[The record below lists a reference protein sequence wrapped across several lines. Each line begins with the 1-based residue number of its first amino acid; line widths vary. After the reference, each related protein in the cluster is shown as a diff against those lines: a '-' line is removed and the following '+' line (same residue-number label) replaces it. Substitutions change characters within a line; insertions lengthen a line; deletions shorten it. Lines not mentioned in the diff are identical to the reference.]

1 MGKGEQNLVKQK
13 SSAHFHFNF
22 Y

>member
-13 SSAHFHFNF
+13 SSAHFQFNF